1 MSSLGWDWPTSVNIL
16 EQWWS
21 VTELHLTQAA
31 YHSHA
36 TQELPYKLTYLKMS
50 NDREG
55 GVGGSSAE
63 SISSVWCG
71 NLEVLFAM
79 K

>member
-31 YHSHA
+31 CHIHA
-36 TQELPYKLTYLKMS
+36 TQELPYKTWKWVTT
-50 NDREG
+50 EEEWG
-55 GVGGSSAE
+55 E
-63 SISSVWCG
+63 
-71 NLEVLFAM
+71 
-79 K
+79 